1 MGGYMAAFFVLI
13 IADYTG
19 NGLLFPWNVLLAAL
33 AFVLQLSFSIWASES
48 IPSAIYTHLSPIL
61 SAILIAWPSFYAND
75 RLQRIS
81 YLNWIKLEQE
91 RTESV
96 EAKSRLDN
104 QLTLMFPQA
113 ILPALR
119 ADFESGNHG
128 VIAKSIK
135 SAAVIFVEFGG
146 RQLKDHMLSSNVDQ
160 AAKAVKVLNCIFVEG
175 AITALSYFPLH
186 LPLPFASRQSARY
199 LGVQPDP

>member
-1 MGGYMAAFFVLI
+1 MPAFFILV

-19 NGLLFPWNVLLAAL
+19 NGLLFPWNVVLASF
-33 AFVLQLSFSIWASES
+33 AFILQLSFSIWAAGNS
-48 IPSAIYTHLSPIL
+48 PWLIYTHLATII
-61 SAILIAWPSFYAND
+61 SALLIAWPSYYAND

-96 EAKSRLDN
+96 EAKTRLDN

-135 SAAVIFVEFGG
+135 SAAVMFVEFGG
-146 RQLKDHMLSSNVDQ
+146 KQLKSHVLSTNVEE
-160 AAKAVKVLNCIFVEG
+160 AAKAVKILNCIFVEG
-175 AITALSYFPLH
+175 EQRFPLVCV
-186 LPLPFASRQSARY
+186 LT
-199 LGVQPDP
+199 